1 MLVIIVHNT
10 SNMSYKIL
18 PARIILD
25 KLVNKLSTIRTNI
38 INSSILDH
46 IKVPVPSWGGD
57 YGVIELA
64 TINIPETG
72 QLMITPFDKG
82 VLNAIEKAI
91 RDSNLNVNPVNNGAG
106 IRLVFPP
113 MTEEN
118 RKMRVKELS
127 SYNEESKIE
136 VRNNRQNLIKIEK
149 AKKETGEIGED
160 VLKRFE
166 NDIQKEVDKMNTEID
181 SIIQAKTVELL
192 KI

>member
-1 MLVIIVHNT
+1 
-10 SNMSYKIL
+10 MSYNIL

-25 KLVNKLSTIRTNI
+25 KLVTKLSTIRTNI
-38 INSSILDH
+38 INASILDN

-57 YGVIELA
+57 YGVSELA
-64 TINIPETG
+64 TVNIPETG

-118 RKMRVKELS
+118 RKARVKELG
-127 SYNEESKIE
+127 SYSEESKIE

-149 AKKETGEIGED
+149 AKKESGEIGED

-166 NDIQKEVDKMNTEID
+166 NDIQKEVDKINVEID
-181 SIIQAKTVELL
+181 NIIQAKTNYLNFGHVRV
-192 KI
+192 

>member
-1 MLVIIVHNT
+1 
-10 SNMSYKIL
+10 MSYKIL

-25 KLVNKLSTIRTNI
+25 KLITKLSTIRTNI
-38 INSSILDH
+38 INASILDN
-46 IKVPVPSWGGD
+46 IKVPVPAWGGS
-57 YGVIELA
+57 YGVSELA
-64 TINIPETG
+64 TVNIPETG

-118 RKMRVKELS
+118 RKARVKELTV
-127 SYNEESKIE
+127 YEEESKIE
-136 VRNNRQNLIKIEK
+136 VRNNRQNLIKAQK
-149 AKKETGEIGED
+149 ARKESSEIGED

-166 NDIQKEVDKMNTEID
+166 TDIQKEVDKINEEIQ
-181 SIIQAKTVELL
+181 SIISSKAEELL
-192 KI
+192 KM